1 MKFIDQ
7 TKIHVSSGKGGPGC
21 VSFLRAMH
29 MARGGPDG
37 GDGGK
42 GGDLIFKVNLGINS
56 LLDISL
62 RKAYHAEDGEAGSSQ
77 NCTGANGKDL
87 ILEVPQGTVVKD
99 ENGHIILDLSEKNQ
113 EVVFLKGGRG
123 GKGNTFFKTSTNQAP
138 THAQPGEP
146 REEKTII
153 LELKLIADVGLVG
166 YPNAGK
172 STMISA
178 ISAAKPKI
186 ADYPFTT
193 LTPNL
198 GVVRYGGDKTFV
210 VADIPGIIPGASQG
224 VGLGTQFLRHIERT
238 KCFLHIIDIS
248 PFSGR
253 DPIQDYQDINHELE
267 EHDRL
272 NVGKEGFFKLRERKQ
287 IVVLNKIDTMKISEA
302 EEIQNRFTKEGIE
315 TVMVSAATG
324 FGIKEL
330 IFKAGDLVFG
340 DNKHE

>member
-7 TKIHVSSGKGGPGC
+7 TKITVSSGKGGPGS
-21 VSFLRAMH
+21 VSFLRARL

-42 GGDLIFKVNLGINS
+42 GGDLYFKVSLGINS

-62 RKAYHAEDGEAGSSQ
+62 RRMYHAEDGNPGEGQ
-77 NCTGANGKDL
+77 NCTGANGQDL
-87 ILEVPQGTVVKD
+87 VLEVPQGTVVKD
-99 ENGHIILDLSEKNQ
+99 ENGEILLDLSEKDQ
-113 EVVFLKGGRG
+113 KVLFLKGGRG
-123 GKGNTFFKTSTNQAP
+123 GKGNAFFKTSTNQAP

-146 REEKTII
+146 KEEKQIT
-153 LELKLIADVGLVG
+153 LELKLIADVGLIG

-172 STMISA
+172 STLISA

-198 GVVRYGGDKTFV
+198 GVVRYGAEKTFV
-210 VADIPGIIPGASQG
+210 VADIPGIIPGASHG

-238 KCFLHIIDIS
+238 KCFLHIVDIS
-248 PFSGR
+248 IFSAR
-253 DPIQDYQDINHELE
+253 DPLQDYVDINKELE

-272 NVGKEGFFKLRERKQ
+272 NVDKEGFFSLRERKQ
-287 IVVLNKIDTMKISEA
+287 IVVLNKVDTMKADEA
-302 EEIQNRFTKEGIE
+302 EEIANRFHKEGIR
-315 TVMVSAATG
+315 TMSVSAATG
-324 FGIKEL
+324 QGIKDL
-330 IFKAGDLVFG
+330 VFKAGGLVFG
-340 DNKHE
+340 ENNE